1 MNNSHIIAIN
11 LILLTL
17 KFHPMLSNTLRS
29 NFLNFY
35 ANRNHTIVPSS
46 PVFPHNDPSILF
58 TNAGMNQFK
67 NVFLNKEKTSYSR
80 ATTSQKCIRAGGK
93 HNDLNNVGHTS
104 RHLTFFEMLGNFSFG
119 DYFKSQAIAFAWEVS
134 LSVFNFNPQQ
144 IYATVHEKDDEAF
157 ALWEEFLPSNR
168 IFRLTDKDNFWS
180 MADVGP
186 CGYCSELLFDRGEK
200 FSKASSPLEDVEGER
215 FLEYWNLVFMEFN
228 RAADGS
234 LLSLPNKHVDT
245 GAGLE
250 RLVAIISGTDTIF
263 EADVLHL
270 LIKQTEQL
278 SRKTYQPHHPLGA
291 AFRVIADHTRSLSF
305 AIADGLLPGN
315 TERGYVLRKILR
327 RAVNYG
333 KRLGLTQPFLA
344 DIVPSLVDA
353 MGDAYPELR
362 LSLSQIQEV
371 VTAEEEN
378 YLRSLN
384 RGGNLLHQVI
394 KTSSSVISGQDAF
407 KLKDTYGLPID
418 EIALLAKDHNLSVD
432 LETFDQLEKEA
443 KERSKKNAAKTHNL
457 TDKDEAFYDTLS
469 LKENSEFLGYTT
481 LSCDTFIEALL
492 HDSQQVP
499 TLKEKQKGAIVLKS
513 TPFYAEKGGQ
523 VGDSGEIFCSE
534 GTFLVTHTTSPKPGI
549 ILHHGEV
556 TQGYL
561 SQGSAITAQV
571 HCIRRTNIS
580 NNHTG
585 CHLLHKAL
593 EMTLGDHIRQAGSY
607 VDDTKIRLDF
617 THPKAISPDD
627 LTAIELL
634 VNEKIRENHRVEIR
648 EALYSDV
655 MSSKEIKQFFGD
667 KYGDIVRVVSAGFSH
682 ELCGGTHAEHTGDLG
697 YFRIIKE
704 HAVATGI
711 RRIEAV
717 TGKEAE
723 LLAHRDHEDLN
734 EISLVLQSPRD
745 QIVHKLQNVLEEKK
759 LQSKQITELET
770 QLVNVQL
777 DKIIEKCQHIDDIS
791 YIVHHLDE
799 SESHRL
805 QQYANCFHQ
814 RIPNRCISLWI
825 TRKQGKHILFS
836 RLSNDLVQQGLQAK
850 NLLEQLLAPCGG
862 RWGGRDTFAQGSTDI
877 LPQTDTV
884 NTVLWQWISTQL
896 T

>member
-1 MNNSHIIAIN
+1 
-11 LILLTL
+11 
-17 KFHPMLSNTLRS
+17 MLSNTLRS
-29 NFLNFY
+29 NFLKFY
-35 ANRNHTIVPSS
+35 ANRHHTIVPSS

-93 HNDLNNVGHTS
+93 HNDLTNVGHTS

-134 LSVFNFNPQQ
+134 LSVFNFNPEQ

-157 ALWEEFLPSNR
+157 ALWEEYLPSDR

-200 FSKASSPLEDVEGER
+200 FGTASSPAEDTEGER

-228 RAADGS
+228 RSADGS

-250 RLVAIISGTDTIF
+250 RLVALISGTDTIF
-263 EADVLHL
+263 EADVLRL
-270 LIKQTEQL
+270 LIAQTEQL
-278 SRKTYQPHHPLGA
+278 SGKPYQPHHPLGA
-291 AFRVIADHTRSLSF
+291 AFRVIADHVRSLSF
-305 AIADGLLPGN
+305 AIADGLCPGN

-333 KRLGLTQPFLA
+333 KRLGFTQPFLA
-344 DIVPSLVDA
+344 DIVPSLVEA
-353 MGDAYPELR
+353 MGNAYPELR
-362 LSLSQIQEV
+362 LSLSQIQET
-371 VTAEEEN
+371 VTTEEEN
-378 YLRSLN
+378 YLKLLH
-384 RGGNLLHQVI
+384 RGGNLLQQVI
-394 KTSSSVISGQDAF
+394 KTSTSTISGQDAF

-418 EIALLAKDHNLSVD
+418 EIALLAKDYNLSVD
-432 LETFDQLEKEA
+432 MATFDQLEKEA
-443 KERSKKNAAKTHNL
+443 KERSKKNAVKASRL
-457 TDKDEAFYDTLS
+457 TADDTTLYDTLS
-469 LKENSEFLGYTT
+469 LKENSEFLGYST

-492 HDSQQVP
+492 YEGQQVS
-499 TLKEKQKGAIVLKS
+499 TLEEKDKGGLILKA

-523 VGDSGEIFCSE
+523 VGDSGEIFCSD
-534 GTFLVTHTTSPKPGI
+534 GTFIVTHTTSPKPGVI
-549 ILHHGEV
+549 VHHGELV
-556 TQGYL
+556 QGHL
-561 SQGSAITAQV
+561 SQSSAVTAQV
-571 HCIRRTNIS
+571 HYVRRTNIS

-617 THPKAISPDD
+617 THPKAITPED
-627 LTAIELL
+627 LTSIELL

-648 EALYSDV
+648 EALYSDITN
-655 MSSKEIKQFFGD
+655 SKEIKQFFGD
-667 KYGDIVRVVSAGFSH
+667 KYGDVVRIVSAGFSH
-682 ELCGGTHAEHTGDLG
+682 ELCGGTHAEYTGDLG

-723 LLAHRDHEDLN
+723 LLAHRDHETLN
-734 EISLVLQSPRD
+734 EISVILQSPHN
-745 QIVHKLQNVLEEKK
+745 QILHKLHNVLEEKK
-759 LQSKQITELET
+759 LQSKLISELET
-770 QLVNVQL
+770 QLINAQL
-777 DKIIEKCQHIDDIS
+777 DKIIENCQCIEDVS
-791 YIVHHLDE
+791 YIVQYLDT

-814 RIPNRCISLWI
+814 RIPNRSISLWI
-825 TRKQGKHILFS
+825 TQKQGKYILFS
-836 RLSNDLVQQGLQAK
+836 KLSDDLVQQGLQAN
-850 NLLEQLLAPCGG
+850 NLLEQLLVPCGG
-862 RWGGRDTFAQGSTDI
+862 RWGGKATFAQGSTNT
-877 LPQTDTV
+877 LPQIDTI
-884 NTVLWQWISTQL
+884 NTILWQWISTL
-896 T
+896 IT

>member
-1 MNNSHIIAIN
+1 
-11 LILLTL
+11 
-17 KFHPMLSNTLRS
+17 MLSNTLRS
-29 NFLNFY
+29 NFLKFY
-35 ANRNHTIVPSS
+35 ANRHHTIVPSS

-67 NVFLNKEKTSYSR
+67 NIFLNKEKTSYSR

-93 HNDLNNVGHTS
+93 HNDLTNVGHTS

-119 DYFKSQAIAFAWEVS
+119 DYFKAQAIAFAWEVS
-134 LSVFNFNPQQ
+134 LSVFNFNPEQ

-157 ALWEEFLPSNR
+157 ALWEEYLPSDR

-200 FSKASSPLEDVEGER
+200 FGKASSPLEDTEGER

-228 RAADGS
+228 RTADGS
-234 LLSLPNKHVDT
+234 LLALPNKHVDT

-250 RLVAIISGTDTIF
+250 RLVAIISDTDTIF
-263 EADVLHL
+263 EADVLRL
-270 LIKQTEQL
+270 LITRTEQL
-278 SRKTYQPHHPLGA
+278 SKKTYQPHQSLGA

-333 KRLGLTQPFLA
+333 KRLGFTQPFLA
-344 DIVPSLVDA
+344 DIVPSLVEA

-371 VTAEEEN
+371 VTVEEEN
-378 YLRSLN
+378 YLRSLHH
-384 RGGNLLHQVI
+384 GGNLLQQVI
-394 KTSSSVISGQDAF
+394 KTSSSMISGQDAF

-432 LETFDQLEKEA
+432 METFDQLEKEA
-443 KERSKKNAAKTHNL
+443 KERSKKNAAKSHSNTNDIAL
-457 TDKDEAFYDTLS
+457 YDTLS
-469 LKENSEFLGYTT
+469 VEESSEFLGYTT
-481 LSCDTFIEALL
+481 LSCDTFIEALIY
-492 HDSQQVP
+492 DGQQVSV
-499 TLKEKQKGAIVLKS
+499 LKEKQQGALILKA

-523 VGDSGEIFCSE
+523 VGDAGEIFCSE
-534 GTFLVTHTTSPKPGI
+534 GTFSVTHTTSPKPGI

-556 TQGYL
+556 TQGSL
-561 SQGSAITAQV
+561 SQALAVTAQV
-571 HCIRRTNIS
+571 HCVRRTNIS

-585 CHLLHKAL
+585 CHILHKAL

-617 THPKAISPDD
+617 THPKAIAPED

-648 EALYSDV
+648 EVLYSDV
-655 MSSKEIKQFFGD
+655 INSKEIKQFFGD
-667 KYGDIVRVVSAGFSH
+667 KYGDVVRVVSAGFSH
-682 ELCGGTHAEHTGDLG
+682 ELCGGTHAEYTGDLG
-697 YFRIIKE
+697 YFRIVKE

-723 LLAHRDHEDLN
+723 RLAHRDQESLN
-734 EISLVLQSPRD
+734 EISLILQASRD
-745 QIVHKLQNVLEEKK
+745 QIAYKLQNMLEEKK
-759 LQSKQITELET
+759 LQSKLISELET
-770 QLVNVQL
+770 QLINVQL
-777 DKIIEKCQHIDDIS
+777 DKIIEKSQYIDDIS
-791 YIVHHLDE
+791 YVVHHIDE

-805 QQYANCFHQ
+805 QQYANCLHQ
-814 RIPNRCISLWI
+814 RVPNRCISLWI
-825 TRKQGKHILFS
+825 TRKQGKHIIFA
-836 RLSNDLVQQGLQAK
+836 RLSDDLVQQGFQAK
-850 NLLEQLLAPCGG
+850 HLLEQLLAPYGG
-862 RWGGRDTFAQGSTDI
+862 RWGGKALFAQGSADS

-884 NTVLWQWISTQL
+884 NTILWQWISTQQ